1 MIQRPAEFHTSQEE
15 EYHIVDMVKMNYTQV
30 VKIMAELGA
39 DLSIKSK
46 KKIEY
51 HSKNVQDD

>member
-1 MIQRPAEFHTSQEE
+1 
-15 EYHIVDMVKMNYTQV
+15 MVKMNYTQV